1 MESGTGRE
9 GKVNPGYFE
18 MAFVFALGAIF
29 GSFANVVIH
38 RLPRRLSIVRPRSY
52 CPSCQKP
59 IPGWANI
66 PLLSFIFLR
75 AKCLY
80 CQAPISPRYFFVEL
94 FTAGLFLAAYL
105 VTGLS
110 WPPFGLARGFQLLF
124 LFYFSFALI
133 VIFFI
138 DLEFRIIP
146 DWVTLPGIIIGMAYA
161 ILNPEVGWKDGLIG
175 LAAGGG
181 GFLLLA
187 YAGEFFFKKESM
199 GGGDIKM
206 AAMLGAFLGW
216 QKLLVVLF
224 LASLTAVLTFVV
236 IRLFKPKSLADR
248 LIPFGPFLVF
258 AALVAFYWG
267 ARVIAFYTGTF
278 WAIQ

>member
-1 MESGTGRE
+1 M
-9 GKVNPGYFE
+9 NFE
-18 MAFVFALGAIF
+18 LFFAVAAFLFGGIF
-29 GSFANVVIH
+29 GSFANVVIY
-38 RLPRRLSIVRPRSY
+38 RLPRGLSIVRPRSF

-59 IPGWANI
+59 IPWWANF
-66 PLLSFIFLR
+66 PLLSFLFLR
-75 AKCLY
+75 ARCFY
-80 CQAPISPRYFFVEL
+80 CRNPISPRYFFVEL
-94 FTAGLFLAAYL
+94 FTAGLFLLAYL
-105 VTGLS
+105 VAGFS
-110 WPPFGLARGFQLLF
+110 WPLLF
-124 LFYFSFALI
+124 LFYFSFALV

-146 DWVTLPGIIIGMAYA
+146 DGFTLPGIAIGMAYA
-161 ILNPEVGWKDGLIG
+161 FLNPEIGWKDGLIG

-187 YAGEFFFKKESM
+187 YAGELLFKKESM

-236 IRLFKPKSLADR
+236 IRLFQPRSLADR

-267 ARVIAFYTGTF
+267 ARLISFYTGTF